1 MDRQIIS
8 LQLSSLIAV
17 IILFPVVLLILMD
30 VLWHRRAYN
39 NYWFS
44 SNTEKELENNLAFAG
59 SLDSKSDCAENKVF
73 YLVTELQTQ

>member
-17 IILFPVVLLILMD
+17 IIRFPVVLLILMD

>member
-1 MDRQIIS
+1 
-8 LQLSSLIAV
+8 V
-17 IILFPVVLLILMD
+17 IIRFPVVLLILMD

>member
-8 LQLSSLIAV
+8 LPLSSLIAV